1 MNRNDQAII
10 GGLILVLAVVALAIG
25 VPAYAPDSAPARTPL
40 PTIEPAAPY
49 REGTL
54 GRPVSVS
61 PLAART
67 QVDRDLVALTFSGL
81 VKLGPDGI
89 LIPDLAARW
98 TTDETGKSWTFSLRP
113 DARWHDGEPV
123 TAQDVVF
130 TINVLRDPTYTGPG
144 AGSWLEVTP
153 TAVDERTVQFDL
165 TTPLGGFLQLATQPI
180 APAHLLTGVP
190 VDALADD
197 PLGQAPIGSGPF
209 VMAELDADHAVLE
222 PAASF
227 GLPGPDGGEPSP
239 SAPPPT
245 DALATP
251 GATKRPAIAAPRL
264 SRLEFRY
271 FDDVATLTDAFEA
284 GEIDAV
290 SGLPPA
296 EAASLVAAVDGS
308 RALRSHGTT
317 LTAVLL
323 NLRVAHL
330 ELRDPAVRKALLAG
344 LDRSAI
350 VAGAFGGMATQ
361 ADSLI
366 PPTSW
371 AFDKAASAPVAHDPA
386 AAAAALT
393 KAGWTKVD
401 EKWRPAKAT
410 TPYTIEL
417 LTPDREMNPGLHAV
431 AEQVAASW
439 EALGFTVT
447 LVETDPGTSLTE
459 RLREGKF
466 TAAVIDVSI
475 GLDPDL
481 YPLLASSQTRTGGLN
496 LIGLQDSTL
505 DGLLAAARKPGTPE
519 ARKAA
524 YTALQTQL
532 SLGEYILPVAFADEV
547 VVARNT
553 VQDVVVQPVGDPSDR
568 FWDVLTWRLANDR

>member
-1 MNRNDQAII
+1 MNRNDQAVI
-10 GGLILVLAVVALAIG
+10 GGLVLVLAVVALAIG
-25 VPAYAPDSAPARTPL
+25 VPAFGPSTAAPTPS
-40 PTIEPAAPY
+40 PTAQPVAPY
-49 REGTL
+49 REGTI
-54 GRPVSVS
+54 GRPVSVN

-67 QVDRDLVALTFSGL
+67 QVDRDLVALTYSGL
-81 VKLGPDGI
+81 VKLGPDGM

-98 TTDETGKSWTFSLRP
+98 TSDETGKSWTFSLRP
-113 DARWHDGEPV
+113 DANWHDGEPV
-123 TAQDVVF
+123 TANDVVF
-130 TINVLRDPTYTGPG
+130 TINVLRDPAYTGPG

-153 TAVDERTVQFDL
+153 TAVNDQTVRFDL

-180 APAHLLTGVP
+180 APAHLLSGVP
-190 VDALADD
+190 IESLADD
-197 PLGQAPIGSGPF
+197 PLGQAPVGSGPF
-209 VMAELDADHAVLE
+209 VVMELDPDHAILE
-222 PAASF
+222 PAASV
-227 GLPGPDGGEPSP
+227 GVGGPDGAEPSP

-271 FDDVATLTDAFEA
+271 FDNVAALTDAYEA
-284 GEIDAV
+284 GEIDVV

-296 EAASLVAAVDGS
+296 EAANLAATVDGS
-308 RALRSHGTT
+308 RSLRSPGTT

-323 NLRVAHL
+323 NLRVGHL

-344 LDRSAI
+344 LDRGAI
-350 VAGAFGGMATQ
+350 VANAFGGMASQ
-361 ADSLI
+361 ADSPI

-371 AFDKAASAPVAHDPA
+371 AFDRAASPPVAFDA
-386 AAAAALT
+386 AAAGAALT
-393 KAGWTKVD
+393 RAGWTKVE

-417 LTPDREMNPGLHAV
+417 LAPDPAMNPGLHAV
-431 AEQVAASW
+431 AERVAADW
-439 EALGFTVT
+439 QALGFTVT

-466 TAAVIDVSI
+466 TAAVIDMSI

-505 DGLLAAARKPGTPE
+505 DGLLSAARKPGTPE

-532 SLGEYILPVAFADEV
+532 SLGQYILPVAFADEV
-547 VVARNT
+547 VVARNA

>member
-10 GGLILVLAVVALAIG
+10 GGLILVLAVVAVAIG
-25 VPAYAPDSAPARTPL
+25 APAFAPVSAPARTAL
-40 PTIEPAAPY
+40 PTMEPPVPY
-49 REGTL
+49 REGSV

-81 VKLGPDGI
+81 VKLGPDGV
-89 LIPDLAARW
+89 LIPDLAAGW

-113 DARWHDGEPV
+113 DARWHDGEAV
-123 TAQDVVF
+123 TAHDVVF
-130 TINVLRDPTYTGPG
+130 TVNVLRDPAYTGPG

-180 APAHLLTGVP
+180 APAHLLSGVP
-190 VDALADD
+190 VDALGDD
-197 PLGQAPIGSGPF
+197 PLGQAPVGSGPF

-222 PAASF
+222 PVTSI
-227 GLPGPDGGEPSP
+227 GLPSPDVAEPSP

-251 GATKRPAIAAPRL
+251 GPTKRPAVAAPRL

-271 FDDVATLTDAFEA
+271 FDDVAALTDAFEN
-284 GEIDAV
+284 GEIDVA

-296 EAASLVAAVDGS
+296 DAADLVAAVDGC
-308 RALRSHGTT
+308 RALRSPGST

-323 NLRVAHL
+323 NLRVGHP
-330 ELRDPAVRKALLAG
+330 ELRDAAVRTALLAG
-344 LDRSAI
+344 LDRGAI
-350 VAGAFGGMATQ
+350 VADAFGGMATQ
-361 ADSLI
+361 ADSPI
-366 PPTSW
+366 PPSSW
-371 AFDKAASAPVAHDPA
+371 AFDRAASAAVAYDPA
-386 AAAAALT
+386 AAGAALT

-401 EKWRPAKAT
+401 DRWRPPGAT
-410 TPYTIEL
+410 TPYTLEL
-417 LTPDREMNPGLHAV
+417 LTPDPEMNSSLHAV
-431 AEQVAASW
+431 AERVAADW
-439 EALGFTVT
+439 NALGLTVT

-459 RLREGKF
+459 RLREGKY
-466 TAAVIDVSI
+466 TAAVIDMSI

-481 YPLLASSQTRTGGLN
+481 YPLLASSQTRKGGLN

-505 DGLLAAARKPGTPE
+505 DALLAAARKPGTTE

-532 SLGEYILPVAFADEV
+532 SLGQYILPVAYADEV
-547 VVARNT
+547 VVARNL